1 VTAIL
6 WAGIPGQESGS
17 AIADILYGRV
27 NPSGKLPF
35 TLAANREDYGTQL
48 LYQPNN
54 GMDAPQQ
61 SFSEG
66 IFIDYRHFDKANV
79 TPVYEFGFGL
89 SFTSFAYSD
98 IQVQDNSASAPAYVS
113 NMGLTAPAPTF
124 GNFSTNPSDYQFP
137 ANFTEIPLYIYPYLN
152 STDLRSASQDA
163 NYGKPSLPPNATD
176 GSAQPKVP
184 AGGGPG
190 GNPRLY
196 DVLFVVSATIKNT
209 GTVPGDEVVQLYI
222 SLGNP
227 QSDAPK
233 VLRGFDKL
241 HIDPGQS
248 VQFTANITRRDV
260 MNWNPAIQNWEI
272 TKYEKKV
279 YVGASSRNLPLSA
292 VLISAGKY
300 K

>member
-6 WAGIPGQESGS
+6 WAGLPGEQSGS

-48 LYQPNN
+48 LYNPNN
-54 GMDAPQQ
+54 GNDAPQQ

-66 IFIDYRHFDKANV
+66 IFIDYRHFDKANI
-79 TPVYEFGFGL
+79 TPVYEFGYGL
-89 SFTSFAYSD
+89 SYTTFEYSG
-98 IQVQDNSASAPAYVS
+98 IQLQDNTASAPPYVS
-113 NMGLTAPAPTF
+113 NTGLTAPAPTF

-137 ANFTEIPLYIYPYLN
+137 VNFTEIPLYIYPYLN
-152 STDLRSASQDA
+152 STDLSRASQDSH
-163 NYGKPSLPPNATD
+163 YGDPTLPPNATD
-176 GSAQPKVP
+176 GSAQPKLP

-196 DVLFVVSATIKNT
+196 DVLFTVSATIKNT
-209 GTVPGDEVVQLYI
+209 GAVPGDEVAQVYV

-233 VLRGFDKL
+233 VLRGFEKL

-248 VQFTANITRRDV
+248 VQFTVNITRRDI
-260 MNWNPAIQNWEI
+260 MNWNPVTQDWEI
-272 TKYEKKV
+272 TAWEKKV
-279 YVGASSRNLPLSA
+279 YVGASSRNLPLSTI
-292 VLISAGKY
+292 LIPA
-300 K
+300 

>member
-6 WAGIPGQESGS
+6 WAGLPGEQSGS
-17 AIADILYGRV
+17 SLADIIYGRV

-35 TLAANREDYGTQL
+35 TLAANRDDYGTKL

-66 IFIDYRHFDKANV
+66 ILIDYRHFDQKNI

-89 SFTSFAYSD
+89 SYTTFEYSE
-98 IQVQDNSASAPAYVS
+98 IQVQDNTASAPAYVS
-113 NMGLTAPAPTF
+113 NTGMTAPAPAF

-137 ANFTEIPLYIYPYLN
+137 ENFTEIPLYIYPYLN
-152 STDLRSASQDA
+152 STDLRKASQDA
-163 NYGKPSLPPNATD
+163 NYGKPTLPANATD

-184 AGGGPG
+184 AGGEPG

-196 DVLFVVSATIKNT
+196 DVLFTVSCTVKNT
-209 GTVPGDEVVQLYI
+209 GSVPGDEVVQLYI

-260 MNWNPAIQNWEI
+260 MNWNPAMQNWEI

-279 YVGASSRNLPLSA
+279 YVGASSRNLPLSG
-292 VLISAGKY
+292 VLIPAGKY
-300 K
+300 